1 MNIIATRLVVLKC
14 ITSSDWAIFYGARCW
29 NEIGLEPAN
38 AKHA

>member
-1 MNIIATRLVVLKC
+1 MNIIATRLIVLKC
-14 ITSSDWAIFYGARCW
+14 ITSSDWAIFYGSRCW